1 MKIVKIGSDSGNDVI
16 INDPAVAGVHC
27 IIIMDDNGLF
37 HLENVDTQT
46 ATYVNGIQQRGNVV
60 LNGSDVVKI
69 GDTVLPW
76 LSYFNMAVPQ
86 KPQRPDN
93 FLAWSILSTIFCC
106 IPLGVV
112 SIVYAS
118 KVNTLYAAGFY
129 DLANDAAKKARI
141 WFWWAFG
148 VGLGVWVIYLIIL
161 AVTAFLA

>member
-37 HLENVDTQT
+37 RLENVDTQT

-86 KPQRPDN
+86 KPQRPDT
-93 FLAWSILSTIFCC
+93 FRAWSIL
-106 IPLGVV
+106 
-112 SIVYAS
+112 
-118 KVNTLYAAGFY
+118 
-129 DLANDAAKKARI
+129 
-141 WFWWAFG
+141 
-148 VGLGVWVIYLIIL
+148 
-161 AVTAFLA
+161 